1 MDVIVWII
9 LLLTILFVIYK
20 YLTFN
25 FNYFRDHNV
34 PHKKPIPL
42 FGNQFKFFAK
52 QQSIPDFFLEIGNDF
67 RDEAYVG
74 FYECRTP
81 SLFVLSSDAVK
92 QICIKNFDNFVNH
105 STFSDGASD
114 ELLISS
120 VFFMKDQKWRDM
132 RATLSPAFTGSKMR
146 LMFSLVRDCADNF
159 VSYCNEK
166 CEESGRM
173 EFRPKEVFS
182 KVTIDI
188 IATCA
193 FGLQIDSLREP
204 ENMVYQMFSKIME
217 MKGIGTVLKFLVL
230 MLSKDLAKWLGVS
243 FLPKDTTDF
252 IKKLVADTISHRKKT
267 KEYRPDVIQL
277 LIEAMEGKLKH
288 ETIDKDS
295 DDTSFA
301 IVKESNIDKKGGRQ
315 DWSDMEIAAQCF
327 IFFVGG
333 FDTTSNLFN
342 FISYE
347 LAVDPV
353 IQERLYQEI
362 RKTQESLEG
371 SPVTYD
377 AIQKMQYM
385 DAFIC
390 ECLRKHPPMLQIDR
404 VCNKETV
411 IHDGKGNSFKIP
423 VGMKVNLNPFAM
435 HYNPKYFPNPA
446 KFDPDRF
453 LGENK
458 NKIEP
463 NTFLSF
469 GVGPRACIGR
479 SITIVKF

>member
-1 MDVIVWII
+1 MDVIIWII
-9 LLLTILFVIYK
+9 LLLTILVAIYK

-34 PHKKPIPL
+34 PHKKPLPL
-42 FGNQFKFFAK
+42 FGNQIKFFTK
-52 QQSIPDFFLEIGNDF
+52 QQSIPDFFLDIGNDF

-81 SLFVLSSDAVK
+81 SLFVLSADAVK

-105 STFSDGASD
+105 SAFSEGASD
-114 ELLISS
+114 ELLCSS

-132 RATLSPAFTGSKMR
+132 RATLSPAFTGSKIRM
-146 LMFSLVRDCADNF
+146 MFDLVRDCADNF
-159 VSYCNEK
+159 VSYCNEQ
-166 CEESGRM
+166 CEESGFM
-173 EFRPKEVFS
+173 SFRPKEVFS
-182 KVTIDI
+182 KVTMDI
-188 IATCA
+188 IATCG
-193 FGLQIDSLREP
+193 FGLQIDSLRDP
-204 ENMVYQMFSKIME
+204 QNRLYQMFNKVLE
-217 MKGIGTVLKFLVL
+217 MKGIVTILKLLV
-230 MLSKDLAKWLGVS
+230 MILSKDLAKWLGIS
-243 FLPKDTTDF
+243 FLPKDTSEFT
-252 IKKLVADTISHRKKT
+252 KKLVADTISHRKKT
-267 KEYRPDVIQL
+267 NQFRPDVIQL

-288 ETIDKDS
+288 DKHTKDS

-301 IVKESNIDKKGGRQ
+301 TIKESEIDKKGGRQ
-315 DWSDMEIAAQCF
+315 DWSDVEIAAQCF
-327 IFFVGG
+327 IFLVGG
-333 FDTTSNLFN
+333 YDTTSNLFN

-353 IQERLYQEI
+353 IQERLYEEV
-362 RKTQESLEG
+362 RETQQRLNG
-371 SPVTYD
+371 APVTYE
-377 AIQKMQYM
+377 AIQKMQYL

-411 IHDGKGNSFKIP
+411 IHDGKGNIFTIP

-446 KFDPDRF
+446 KFDPERF

-469 GVGPRACIGR
+469 GVGPRACIG
-479 SITIVKF
+479 KFKLF